1 MLNIFINTWGNYNE
15 NGADGGE
22 WVRLPMDADEL
33 EEKLNE
39 IAEAMNDADPEFC
52 IHDYEWLTE
61 IELRDISEMESIA
74 DLNEELNEYSDLD
87 EWDQK
92 EIAAAMEAWGYDFA
106 EAYEKQQRGCFAFY
120 ANMDLEEVAEELVN
134 ECYFTKDTPDIFT
147 RYFDYEAFARDLSF
161 DGYEETSYGVICE
174 G

>member
-1 MLNIFINTWGNYNE
+1 MLNVFINTWGNYNE

-33 EEKLNE
+33 ETKLEE
-39 IAEAMNDADPEFC
+39 IAEAMNDSDPEFC

-61 IELRDISEMESIA
+61 IELRDISEMESIT

-92 EIAAAMEAWGYDFA
+92 EVAAAMEASA
-106 EAYEKQQRGCFAFY
+106 MISPRHTR
-120 ANMDLEEVAEELVN
+120 NNNEVILHSMQIWISR
-134 ECYFTKDTPDIFT
+134 K
-147 RYFDYEAFARDLSF
+147 
-161 DGYEETSYGVICE
+161 
-174 G
+174 

>member
-1 MLNIFINTWGNYNE
+1 MLNVFINTWGNYNE

-33 EEKLNE
+33 EVKLEE
-39 IAEAMNDADPEFC
+39 IAENMGDDDPEFC

-61 IELRDISEMESIA
+61 IELRDISEMESIT

-106 EAYEKQQRGCFAFY
+106 EAYEKQQAGRFVFY
-120 ANMDLEEVAEELVN
+120 ANMDLKEVAEELVN
-134 ECYFTKDTPDIFT
+134 ECYFDRNTPDWMQN
-147 RYFDYEAFARDLSF
+147 YFDYERFTRDLGY
-161 DGYEETSYGVICE
+161 DGYEETSYGVIYE